1 MIRGR
6 HYNSNPVAPDGS
18 PLPTPPEWIIISA
31 DPSIA
36 RFLPVRCE
44 EAQGIIVARGQV
56 AIQDGTLVPRLENS
70 PITLT
75 IDEFH
80 RGVLDFNLFVN
91 PFNSCEKPNATPSEK
106 PYRLFWN
113 DDLIK
118 NIRIFAQT
126 TINRLFIQ
134 NKVNIN
140 ANNTCNIYHVHN
152 NFDFSNH
159 LHNTWLKYLN
169 LNVSNIH
176 KEEEIFVN
184 QDMRTVNV
192 NQNTTN
198 GNINNIKNNELI
210 YHPKIQESIIEPK
223 FETKTLNPVVESLTV
238 DPTFNAKT
246 SQPVIDSLKVEPINR
261 PLLAEPTI
269 EELKIK
275 PNVNTIISEPIIS
288 SNEIRP
294 KLNQVISTPTVNE
307 HLVEPIMKTTTSNPI
322 VENHN
327 VIPEN
332 RTITST
338 PIVLNHDLQIQNDTI
353 ISKAIVE
360 NLKILIEKKI
370 SNVSSEIP
378 DVKLNIV
385 KVNRLF
391 GGLIGTTFKKEKI
404 VWNNRKKCVLLVY
417 C

>member
-1 MIRGR
+1 MYEQFLLPETTLPQSTPSTDRNYPGFERFEKLENRYFANNFSPNDSNGPIDISSGPTINAESTNHAPFPPSTGSDYPIDRNLPFQYEILMIRGR
-6 HYNSNPVAPDGS
+6 QYNPNPVAPDGS

-56 AIQDGTLVPRLENS
+56 AIQDGTLVPRLDNS

-152 NFDFSNH
+152 NFDFSN
-159 LHNTWLKYLN
+159 
-169 LNVSNIH
+169 
-176 KEEEIFVN
+176 
-184 QDMRTVNV
+184 
-192 NQNTTN
+192 
-198 GNINNIKNNELI
+198 
-210 YHPKIQESIIEPK
+210 
-223 FETKTLNPVVESLTV
+223 
-238 DPTFNAKT
+238 
-246 SQPVIDSLKVEPINR
+246 
-261 PLLAEPTI
+261 
-269 EELKIK
+269 
-275 PNVNTIISEPIIS
+275 
-288 SNEIRP
+288 
-294 KLNQVISTPTVNE
+294 
-307 HLVEPIMKTTTSNPI
+307 
-322 VENHN
+322 
-327 VIPEN
+327 
-332 RTITST
+332 
-338 PIVLNHDLQIQNDTI
+338 
-353 ISKAIVE
+353 
-360 NLKILIEKKI
+360 
-370 SNVSSEIP
+370 
-378 DVKLNIV
+378 
-385 KVNRLF
+385 
-391 GGLIGTTFKKEKI
+391 
-404 VWNNRKKCVLLVY
+404 
-417 C
+417 